1 MWLFPG
7 QHWKII
13 FQRPCILS
21 SSPHFSRPNTES
33 TFGLAH
39 GLNYFTLEKEK
50 LSNLGRTPY
59 SSFKKKNLS
68 SSWKL
73 VRASSRKEGL
83 GTAVPEW
90 AGRMLITVPSPS
102 LGEQRTSQ
110 TSAKGSCTHLT
121 FGTAVAY
128 KPDPKHTP
136 AQTQTPRHQEPRAGE
151 MGWLDIWESHFVLT
165 KAPQEK
171 SNLTKQSKMKFPYT
185 QASVPLAKHS
195 LWQSIRCRA
204 ERKWNT
210 MISEF
215 CPVRRARYGETD
227 NL

>member
-1 MWLFPG
+1 M
-7 QHWKII
+7 HSI
-13 FQRPCILS
+13 FQPSFQQAEYRKHIWIGTWVEL
-21 SSPHFSRPNTES
+21 F
-33 TFGLAH
+33 
-39 GLNYFTLEKEK
+39 YFRERKIEQSWKNSIFFFL
-50 LSNLGRTPY
+50 
-59 SSFKKKNLS
+59 KKNLS

-102 LGEQRTSQ
+102 LGDQRTSQ

-121 FGTAVAY
+121 FGTAVTY
-128 KPDPKHTP
+128 KPNPKHTP
-136 AQTQTPRHQEPRAGE
+136 AQTQTPRHQEPRGGE
-151 MGWLDIWESHFVLT
+151 MDWLDIWESHFILT
-165 KAPQEK
+165 KASQEK

-195 LWQSIRCRA
+195 LWQSLHCRA
-204 ERKWNT
+204 GHKWNT

-215 CPVRRARYGETD
+215 CQVRKPRDGETD